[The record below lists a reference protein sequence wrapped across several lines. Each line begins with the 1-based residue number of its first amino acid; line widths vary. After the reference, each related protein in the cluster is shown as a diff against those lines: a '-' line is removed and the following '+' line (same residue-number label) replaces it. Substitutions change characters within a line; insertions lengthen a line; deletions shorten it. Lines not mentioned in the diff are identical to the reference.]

1 MIAKFKDRK
10 KTWIFIGLLAF
21 LGIMKTRPEEGMDYL
36 AYGNWEFYFFII
48 VFSYIIMRFITLEK
62 EEKNE

>member
-21 LGIMKTRPEEGMDYL
+21 LGIMKTAPEEGLNYL
-36 AYGNWEFYFFII
+36 SLANGYFYFFII
-48 VFSYIIMRFITLEK
+48 VFSYVLMRFITLEK
-62 EEKNE
+62 DE